1 MHIDYSKINIENINE
16 LSRYLN
22 LRKQFIEEQ
31 LNEISNHYAIDFTEL
46 FNKITNLYNQ
56 ILNLAQLEF
65 RNDFNNICSYI
76 IQEESQIFTN
86 YANSVPKNNTRLII
100 ISMFIKE
107 CLQDIVNQYAN
118 SSFITQ
124 RLYFLF
130 CLFYD
135 NIWIRKRSD

>member
-46 FNKITNLYNQ
+46 FNKIIDFYNR
-56 ILNLAQLEF
+56 ILNMVQLES
-65 RNDFNNICSYI
+65 RNDFNNICIYI
-76 IQEESQIFTN
+76 IQEESQIFAN
-86 YANSVPKNNTRLII
+86 YPNSVPKNNTRLII

-107 CLQDIVNQYAN
+107 CLQNIVNQYAN

-124 RLYFLF
+124 KLYEEHQKHF
-130 CLFYD
+130 
-135 NIWIRKRSD
+135 S

>member
-22 LRKQFIEEQ
+22 LRKRFIGEQ
-31 LNEISNHYAIDFTEL
+31 LNEISNHSSIDFTEL
-46 FNKITNLYNQ
+46 FNKITDFYNR
-56 ILNLAQLEF
+56 ILSIAQLES
-65 RNDFNNICSYI
+65 RNDFNNIYSYI

-86 YANSVPKNNTRLII
+86 HANIVPKNNTRLII
-100 ISMFIKE
+100 ISMFINE

-124 RLYFLF
+124 KIYEEHKKHF
-130 CLFYD
+130 
-135 NIWIRKRSD
+135 N

>member
-22 LRKQFIEEQ
+22 LRKRFIGEQ
-31 LNEISNHYAIDFTEL
+31 LNEISNHSSIDFTEL
-46 FNKITNLYNQ
+46 FNKITDFYNR
-56 ILNLAQLEF
+56 ILSMAQLES
-65 RNDFNNICSYI
+65 RNDFNNIYSYI

-86 YANSVPKNNTRLII
+86 HANIVPKNNTRLII
-100 ISMFIKE
+100 ISMFINE

-124 RLYFLF
+124 KIYEEHKKHF
-130 CLFYD
+130 
-135 NIWIRKRSD
+135 N

>member
-22 LRKQFIEEQ
+22 LRKRFIGEQ
-31 LNEISNHYAIDFTEL
+31 LNEISNHSSIDFTEL
-46 FNKITNLYNQ
+46 FNKITDFYNR
-56 ILNLAQLEF
+56 ILSIAQLES
-65 RNDFNNICSYI
+65 RNDFNNIYSYI

-86 YANSVPKNNTRLII
+86 HANIVPKNNTRLII
-100 ISMFIKE
+100 ISMFINE

-124 RLYFLF
+124 KIYEEHK
-130 CLFYD
+130 
-135 NIWIRKRSD
+135 NILIKFKVSK

>member
-22 LRKQFIEEQ
+22 LRKRFIGEQ
-31 LNEISNHYAIDFTEL
+31 LNEISNHSAIDFTEL
-46 FNKITNLYNQ
+46 FNKITDFYNR
-56 ILNLAQLEF
+56 ILSMAQLES
-65 RNDFNNICSYI
+65 RNDFNNIYSYI

-86 YANSVPKNNTRLII
+86 HANIVPKNNTRLII
-100 ISMFIKE
+100 ISMFINE

-124 RLYFLF
+124 KIYEEHKKHF
-130 CLFYD
+130 
-135 NIWIRKRSD
+135 N

>member
-31 LNEISNHYAIDFTEL
+31 LNEISNHYAIEFTEL
-46 FNKITNLYNQ
+46 FNKITNLYNH

-124 RLYFLF
+124 RLYEEHQKHF
-130 CLFYD
+130 
-135 NIWIRKRSD
+135 S